1 MKIKNRIFSLII
13 ATVIPLSMAQTF
25 SSAKEIENV
34 EKSIENKISLEVK
47 DMMDKGEK
55 EIPVYIWYNDID
67 QVSVE
72 NEVCRR
78 TGLSLSN
85 MELDYTS
92 PTSELIQSLSEASI
106 GNIDENLENLLDQH
120 LEENSIAREI
130 ELNRTNTYTSTR
142 RDVSREKYSEKSKI
156 ITNEMNIIE
165 SKIEFRS
172 QYAPMIIATLTPE
185 QISKAK
191 NNSNIDSIDIYSELK
206 FEDELINGNFLD
218 TMGVNSIVSKI
229 PSLTGDGVRIGIFEG
244 SSLSQVYAEQYGIN
258 FENVEILSPV
268 NATGDH
274 SSFVAG
280 IAAGRYGVAPDA
292 TIVSASTINKTYANL
307 ESLISSGVSVINLSF
322 GYCRNPNSSGVTNW
336 YTNEEKWYDHIS
348 AQHNILVIKSAGNSI
363 YGSCTNYNIT
373 SPGMAYNLVTVNSFT
388 DNTKEVLCDFS
399 YVNGDDDG
407 CAKPDVIAVG
417 GAGTSAAAPTITGM
431 IALLYQYKPSLKLYP
446 HASKAI
452 LSASCHRKAY
462 DIDGNTM
469 KETMFSGLTDKQGA
483 GIPSIYNMIS
493 IAAQHNYGFGKIN
506 GTDSSRDDYKVDKIN
521 ILQPKYGAS
530 NINVSLSYLRES
542 TISGG
547 HDSTSG
553 VDVDTSYQDLDIR
566 VFNGTGNGTLIGAS
580 SKYNS
585 STEMV
590 YASLSDTS
598 NNYRFEIRKYD
609 YVQYNPRYA
618 YAWST
623 DNTRY
628 RNDEPIKTNNH
639 TVVGTY
645 YIKNKNSNK
654 YLTVNEGTNNLT
666 QATFNG
672 GNPQQWIVT
681 LGSNGKYQIKTVT
694 GKGNIISSNSYNTIA
709 SVNTSTDYIA
719 FEFDLDAVHND
730 FDFNTFEISSISNP
744 SLSLGIKSNSTFNS
758 AEVWWVDTASST
770 SDDWYLEKIAY
781 QKGDINIDGVVDSQD
796 LQMFNQYLLGS
807 TTLNVLQA
815 YLADTNLDGYLNLFD
830 RSLIQKYILEG

>member
-25 SSAKEIENV
+25 SSAKEIESV
-34 EKSIENKISLEVK
+34 ENPIENKISLEVK
-47 DMMDKGEK
+47 NMMDIGEK

-72 NEVCRR
+72 NEVYIR

-106 GNIDENLENLLDQH
+106 GNNDANLENLLDQH
-120 LEENSIAREI
+120 LEENSIAREM
-130 ELNRTNTYTSTR
+130 ELNRTNTYISTR
-142 RDVSREKYSEKSKI
+142 RDVAREKYSEKSEKI
-156 ITNEMNIIE
+156 TSELNIIE
-165 SKIEFRS
+165 NNVEFRS

-185 QISKAK
+185 QITKAK
-191 NNSNIDSIDIYSELK
+191 NNSNIDSIDIYSELE
-206 FEDELINGNFLD
+206 FEDESINGNFLD

-244 SSLSQVYAEQYGIN
+244 SSLSQEYAEQYGIN

-268 NATGDH
+268 NTGGDH

-292 TIVSASTINKTYANL
+292 TIVSASTIGNTYANL
-307 ESLISSGVSVINLSF
+307 ESLISSGVSVINISF
-322 GYCRNPNSSGVTNW
+322 GSCRNPNSSGVTNW

-363 YGSCTNYNIT
+363 YGNCTNYNIT
-373 SPGMAYNLVTVNSFT
+373 SPGMAYNVVTVNSFI

-399 YVNGDDDG
+399 YVNGDG
-407 CAKPDVIAVG
+407 CVKPDVIAVG

-446 HASKAI
+446 HVSKAI

-469 KETMFSGLTDKQGA
+469 NETMYSGLTDKQGA
-483 GIPSIYNMIS
+483 GIPNIYNMIS

-506 GTDSSRDDYKVDKIN
+506 GTNSSRDDYKVSKIN

-547 HDSTSG
+547 HDTGSG
-553 VDVDTSYQDLDIR
+553 VDVDTNYKDLDLYVYEGI
-566 VFNGTGNGTLIGAS
+566 GTGTLIGS
-580 SKYNS
+580 SENYPS

-590 YASLSDTS
+590 YTSLSNTS
-598 NNYRFEIRKYD
+598 NNYRFEVKKWDSTEYD
-609 YVQYNPRYA
+609 PRYA

-654 YLTVNEGTNNLT
+654 YLTIDENTNQLKQT
-666 QATFNG
+666 TFNG
-672 GNPQQWIVT
+672 SNPQQWIIT
-681 LGSNGKYQIKTVT
+681 YGTNGNYQIRTVT
-694 GKGNIISSNSYNTIA
+694 GKGSIISNNAYNSTA
-709 SVNTSTDYIA
+709 SVNTSPNQVI

-730 FDFNTFEISSISNP
+730 FDFNTFEISSTSNP
-744 SLSLGIKSNSTFNS
+744 SLSLGIQNSSMSDN
-758 AEVWWVDTASST
+758 AMVKWVDTAAST

-796 LQMFNQYLLGS
+796 LLMFSQYLTGS
-807 TTLNVLQA
+807 ITLNVLQA
-815 YLADTNLDGYLNLFD
+815 YLSDTNLDGTLNVFD
-830 RSLIQKYILEG
+830 RSIIQKYIMEG